1 MEDTVLPSSATN
13 PVDVMF
19 EAFRELV
26 EKDRILKDNI
36 ADVAHGMEYWVSRI
50 IAILQKTHAFKDGCD
65 IDLKEVQN
73 ILDEVQKYLIKLAA
87 LISPVSYY
95 RFYDNFRFV
104 IQKLCFVV
112 TYVHFLK
119 HGILLS
125 RDRVAEIL
133 NIKVDPAA
141 GFHLDVEDYLFGVLQ
156 LANEL
161 SRFSI
166 NAVVVG
172 NSVLPFKR
180 GVEGK
185 IIVFVLLFSN
195 ETSKSSAFRIAD
207 FLYDLDAKFRLL
219 NLKNDGLRR
228 RYDALKYDV
237 QRAEQ
242 VVYDLTIRGLK
253 RPADEKSVS
262 T

>member
-1 MEDTVLPSSATN
+1 MEDTVLPSSATS
-13 PVDVMF
+13 PVDAMF

-50 IAILQKTHAFKDGCD
+50 VAILQKTHAFKDGYD
-65 IDLKEVQN
+65 TDLKEVQN
-73 ILDEVQKYLIKLAA
+73 ILDNEVQKYLIKLAA

-95 RFYDNFRFV
+95 RYYDNFRFI

-125 RDRVAEIL
+125 RDKVAEIL
-133 NIKVDPAA
+133 NIKVDSAT

-172 NSVLPFKR
+172 NSVLPFK
-180 GVEGK
+180 
-185 IIVFVLLFSN
+185 
-195 ETSKSSAFRIAD
+195 IAD

-228 RYDALKYDV
+228 RYDTLKYDV

>member
-1 MEDTVLPSSATN
+1 MVDAVLSSDTTN
-13 PVDVMF
+13 PVGAMF
-19 EAFRELV
+19 ETFRELV
-26 EKDRILKDNI
+26 EKDRILKNDI
-36 ADVAHGMEYWVSRI
+36 ADVAHEMEYWVAKI
-50 IAILQKTHAFKDGCD
+50 VAILQKTHTFKDGQD
-65 IDLKEVQN
+65 ADLKEVKN
-73 ILDEVQKYLIKLAA
+73 ILHNEVQKYLMKLAA

-95 RFYDNFRFV
+95 RYFDNFRFI

-112 TYVHFLK
+112 TYAHFLEY
-119 HGILLS
+119 GILLS
-125 RDRVAEIL
+125 RDKVAEIL
-133 NIKVDPAA
+133 NIKVDPAN
-141 GFHLDVEDYLFGVLQ
+141 GFHLDVEDYLFGLLQ
-156 LANEL
+156 LASEL

-172 NSVLPFKR
+172 NSTLPFK
-180 GVEGK
+180 
-185 IIVFVLLFSN
+185 
-195 ETSKSSAFRIAD
+195 IAD

-253 RPADEKSVS
+253 RPEDEKSVA

>member
-1 MEDTVLPSSATN
+1 MVDAVLPSNATN
-13 PVDVMF
+13 SVDAMF
-19 EAFRELV
+19 ETFRELV
-26 EKDRILKDNI
+26 EKDRILKDVNNI
-36 ADVAHGMEYWVSRI
+36 AEVTHGMEYWISRI
-50 IAILQKTHAFKDGCD
+50 VAILQKTHTFKDGQD
-65 IDLKEVQN
+65 SDLREIQN
-73 ILDEVQKYLIKLAA
+73 ILHNEVQQHLIKLAA

-95 RFYDNFRFV
+95 RYHDNFRFI

-112 TYVHFLK
+112 TYAHFLQ
-119 HGILLS
+119 HGILLN
-125 RDRVAEIL
+125 RDKVAEIF
-133 NIKVDPAA
+133 NIKVDPAM
-141 GFHLDVEDYLFGVLQ
+141 GFHLDVEDYLFGLLQ

-172 NSVLPFKR
+172 NSILPFK
-180 GVEGK
+180 
-185 IIVFVLLFSN
+185 
-195 ETSKSSAFRIAD
+195 IAD

-228 RYDALKYDV
+228 KYDALKYDV

-253 RPADEKSVS
+253 RSTDANSIASKSGMLMHIWRGFDMIM
-262 T
+262 TL

>member
-1 MEDTVLPSSATN
+1 MIKTN
-13 PVDVMF
+13 IF
-19 EAFRELV
+19 LV
-26 EKDRILKDNI
+26 
-36 ADVAHGMEYWVSRI
+36 
-50 IAILQKTHAFKDGCD
+50 
-65 IDLKEVQN
+65 
-73 ILDEVQKYLIKLAA
+73 
-87 LISPVSYY
+87 
-95 RFYDNFRFV
+95 
-104 IQKLCFVV
+104 
-112 TYVHFLK
+112 
-119 HGILLS
+119 
-125 RDRVAEIL
+125 
-133 NIKVDPAA
+133 KVDPAM
-141 GFHLDVEDYLFGVLQ
+141 GFHLDVEDYLFGLLQ

-172 NSVLPFKR
+172 NSILPFK
-180 GVEGK
+180 
-185 IIVFVLLFSN
+185 
-195 ETSKSSAFRIAD
+195 IAD

-262 T
+262 S

>member
-172 NSVLPFKR
+172 NSVLPFK
-180 GVEGK
+180 
-185 IIVFVLLFSN
+185 
-195 ETSKSSAFRIAD
+195 IAD

>member
-1 MEDTVLPSSATN
+1 MEDTVLPSSATS
-13 PVDVMF
+13 PVDAMF

-50 IAILQKTHAFKDGCD
+50 VAILQKTHAFKDGYD
-65 IDLKEVQN
+65 TDLKEVQN
-73 ILDEVQKYLIKLAA
+73 ILDNEVQKYLIKLAA

-95 RFYDNFRFV
+95 RYYDNFRFI

-125 RDRVAEIL
+125 RDKVAEIL
-133 NIKVDPAA
+133 NIKVDSAT

-172 NSVLPFKR
+172 NSVLPFK
-180 GVEGK
+180 
-185 IIVFVLLFSN
+185 
-195 ETSKSSAFRIAD
+195 IAD

-228 RYDALKYDV
+228 RYDTLKYDV

-253 RPADEKSVS
+253 RPADEKSKF
-262 T
+262 

>member
-50 IAILQKTHAFKDGCD
+50 IAILQKTHAFKDGYD
-65 IDLKEVQN
+65 IDLKKVQN
-73 ILDEVQKYLIKLAA
+73 ILDNEVQKYLVKLAA

-172 NSVLPFKR
+172 NSVLPFK
-180 GVEGK
+180 
-185 IIVFVLLFSN
+185 ISVFYMKDLKLHVVYFQ
-195 ETSKSSAFRIAD
+195 IAD